1 MTINLFP
8 QGLRNF
14 LLPFL
19 AFLIATNIAI
29 LDAGAQRAQPEAAT
43 GVKAKEIARAQ
54 TYMIAAANPLASE
67 AGREILARGGS
78 AIDATIAAQ
87 MVLNLVE
94 PQSSG
99 IGGGAFIL
107 HWEEKNKQLQTI
119 DAREAAPMAAR
130 PDRFYGP
137 DGKRMKFQQAVFS
150 GLSVGVPGLLR
161 GLELA
166 HRKHGKLP
174 WKDLFTPA
182 IKLAENGFAVSPRL
196 NDLLTKRGAD
206 KFGPQARAYFFD
218 SSNVPWPV
226 GHQLKNPAF
235 AGVLKQI
242 AAKGADE
249 FYLGKLAS
257 DIVERVKSIETIP
270 GDLSLTDLAIYR
282 AKERAPICSDYREVK
297 VCGMGPPSSGALT
310 VNYVLKLVEPLG
322 LGSQPLNADALH
334 VLAEAQKL
342 AYADRGHYMAD
353 SDFINVPTGLLDSTY
368 LDSRRQL
375 IDPKSAM
382 TKANPGE
389 PHAVKKTEFGRDA
402 TIESSGTSHI
412 SVVDADGNAVSM
424 TTTIESAFGS
434 RHMVRGFLLN
444 NELTDFSF
452 RYRDD
457 QGRIIA
463 NGVQP
468 GKRPRSS
475 MAPTIVLDS
484 DNNVRMVL
492 GSPGGS
498 RIINYVTKVIVA
510 HFDWKMDIQSA
521 VNLINFGS
529 RNGPLEIENSSEH
542 DDLTQALA
550 GLGQK
555 IARKDMTSGL
565 HVISRENGEWLGAA
579 DPRRE
584 GVALGK

>member
-1 MTINLFP
+1 N
-8 QGLRNF
+8 
-14 LLPFL
+14 
-19 AFLIATNIAI
+19 A
-29 LDAGAQRAQPEAAT
+29 DAQRAQPEAAT
-43 GVKAKEIARAQ
+43 GEKTHKLVRAQ
-54 TYMIAAANPLASE
+54 SYMIAAANPLASE
-67 AGREILARGGS
+67 AGNGILAKGGS

-107 HWEEKNKQLQTI
+107 HWNEKNKKLRTY
-119 DAREAAPMAAR
+119 DAREAAPMMAR

-137 DGKRMKFQQAVFS
+137 DGKRLKFQQAVFS
-150 GLSVGVPGLLR
+150 GLSIGVPGLLK

-174 WKDLFTPA
+174 WKDLFVPA
-182 IKLAENGFAVSPRL
+182 IQLAQEGFAVSPRL
-196 NDLLTKRGAD
+196 HQLLQKRGAEQ
-206 KFGPQARAYFFD
+206 FGPQARAYFFD
-218 SSNVPWPV
+218 SSDSPRPV

-235 AGVLKQI
+235 AEVLKQI
-242 AAKGADE
+242 AEKGADE
-249 FYLGKLAS
+249 FYVGKLAS
-257 DIVERVKSIETIP
+257 DIVNRVKSIKTIP
-270 GDLSLTDLAIYR
+270 GDLSLTDMTIYR
-282 AKERAPICSDYREVK
+282 AKEREPVCTDYRGSK

-310 VNYVLKLVEPLG
+310 INYVLKLVEPFD
-322 LGSQPLNADALH
+322 LGSKPLNAEALH

-342 AYADRGHYMAD
+342 AYADRGRYMAD
-353 SDFINVPTGLLDSTY
+353 SDFVNVPTGLMDQNY

-375 IDPKSAM
+375 IDPKNAM
-382 TKANPGE
+382 AKASPGE
-389 PHAVKKTEFGRDA
+389 PHGVKKTEFGRDA

-452 RYRDD
+452 RYMDD

-475 MAPTIVLDS
+475 MAPTIVFDEN
-484 DNNVRMVL
+484 DNVQMVL

-498 RIINYVTKVIVA
+498 RIINYVTKVIIA
-510 HFDWKMDIQSA
+510 HFNWKMDIQSA
-521 VNLINFGS
+521 VNLANFGS
-529 RNGPLEIENSSEH
+529 RNGPFEIENNGDH
-542 DDLTQALA
+542 AGLTGALET
-550 GLGQK
+550 LGQK
-555 IARKDMTSGL
+555 VSKKPMTSGL
-565 HVISRENGEWLGAA
+565 HVISRKDSGWLGAA